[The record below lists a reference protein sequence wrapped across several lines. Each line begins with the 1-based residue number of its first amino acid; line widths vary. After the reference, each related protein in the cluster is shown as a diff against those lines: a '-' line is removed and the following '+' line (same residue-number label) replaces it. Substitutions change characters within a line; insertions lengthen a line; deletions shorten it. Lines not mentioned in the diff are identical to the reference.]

1 MRETEARTT
10 VTGKLRSDFTKLYLV
25 SSIYI
30 YMGYLLSPELYLHD
44 IRHSHPL
51 LCLSWGNITRVLLE
65 ISVSHPD
72 HMDMWPRSSDY
83 ILREKHVAF

>member
-10 VTGKLRSDFTKLYLV
+10 GKLRSDFPKLYLV
-25 SSIYI
+25 SSTVYI
-30 YMGYLLSPELYLHD
+30 YGLHLLSPEQYFYD
-44 IRHSHPL
+44 IRKSHPL
-51 LCLSWGNITRVLLE
+51 LCPSLGKITRVLLE